1 MLPREEE
8 IRLMLDMMTTDGWR
22 LLVQE
27 LGDNVTDLKESIVY
41 GVNSIDEINVLRGKL
56 NTTETIA
63 GYQDIL
69 QQELQMIDHNNLLQG
84 T

>member
-1 MLPREEE
+1 MLPRQEE
-8 IRLMLDMMTTDGWR
+8 IGLMLDMMTTDGWR

-27 LGDNVTDLKESIVY
+27 LEDNVTDLKESIVY

-63 GYQDIL
+63 RYQDIL
-69 QQELQMIDHNNLLQG
+69 QQELQMIDHNQTL
-84 T
+84 